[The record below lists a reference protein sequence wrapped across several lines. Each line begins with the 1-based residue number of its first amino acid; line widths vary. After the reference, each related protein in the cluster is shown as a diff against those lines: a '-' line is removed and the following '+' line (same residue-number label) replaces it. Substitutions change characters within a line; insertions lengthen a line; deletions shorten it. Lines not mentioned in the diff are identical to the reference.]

1 MAIYTKRGDQGTTG
15 IYGSDERLSKEDPR
29 FEALGG
35 IDELN
40 SQIGV
45 VLSLLNAEQASLRG
59 ELLAIQEDLF
69 EIASEVGTA
78 KGKEP
83 PFVCDSDKTRRL
95 ERFIDLQEGGLPVL
109 GNFIF
114 PGGSPAGAAL
124 HMARSICRRAER
136 ALVAHSRSQ
145 DVNSNVAKYLN
156 RLSDYLF
163 MAARLA
169 NHLVGT
175 PEEKWKGK

>member
-15 IYGSDERLSKEDPR
+15 LYGSDERISKEDLR
-29 FEALGG
+29 VEALGE

-45 VLSLLNAEQASLRG
+45 VISLLSTEQSSLCE

-69 EIASEVGTA
+69 EIAAEVATA

-83 PFVCDSDKTRRL
+83 PYLCDSDKTRRL

-136 ALVAHSRSQ
+136 GLVRLAHYQ

-163 MAARLA
+163 MMARLA
-169 NHLVGT
+169 NHLAGT